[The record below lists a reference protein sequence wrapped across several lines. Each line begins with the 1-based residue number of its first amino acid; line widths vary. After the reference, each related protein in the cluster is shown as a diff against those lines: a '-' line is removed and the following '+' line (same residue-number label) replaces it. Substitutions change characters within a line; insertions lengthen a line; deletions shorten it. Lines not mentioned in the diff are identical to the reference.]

1 MAKILS
7 IPIGG
12 QDIRC
17 WGSEPAR
24 SCSSKAL
31 YSALNP
37 ATMGPHWPWKHLWK
51 LDLPSK
57 FLFFTWRV
65 ILNKLPTADC
75 LQKLHQEIRPICNL
89 CHQEEESV
97 VTPDRDP
104 GPRVIIINIVLMCG
118 YNNEHMNIH
127 LLNFPQVSAV
137 RISHTLTKHLHWCR
151 SV

>member
-57 FLFFTWRV
+57 FLFFTWRA
-65 ILNKLPTADC
+65 ILNKLSTADC
-75 LQKLHQEIRPICNL
+75 LQKLNQEISPICSL

-97 VTPDRDP
+97 NHLFVHCPITKAIWNLL
-104 GPRVIIINIVLMCG
+104 PRSITKPTEFKGFNDW
-118 YNNEHMNIH
+118 
-127 LLNFPQVSAV
+127 FWSKVS
-137 RISHTLTKHLHWCR
+137 
-151 SV
+151 